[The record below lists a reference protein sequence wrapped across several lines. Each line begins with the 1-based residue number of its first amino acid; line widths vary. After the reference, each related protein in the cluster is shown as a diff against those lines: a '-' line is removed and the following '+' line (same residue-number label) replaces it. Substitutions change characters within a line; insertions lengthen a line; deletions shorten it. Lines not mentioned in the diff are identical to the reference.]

1 MNHSPGSPSG
11 KTAAFFAAERASNKR
26 RIRLALLLTI
36 GVLFIE
42 VAGGIVTHSLALL
55 ADAAH
60 MFTDV
65 AALTLAWAGL
75 ALGERAPTRRH
86 TFGLGRAEVL
96 AAFVN
101 AQLLFVASLA
111 ILWEAW
117 QRFHAP
123 GPIHANLMLG
133 VAAVGLAVNVA
144 AARLLHAGRRGS
156 LGVRA
161 AYLEV
166 LTDALASLAVI
177 VAAIVMARTGWY
189 GLDALLSA
197 AIALLILPR
206 GFGILRE
213 ATHILLEGA
222 PADIDIPLLRDA
234 ILAVPGVE
242 TIHDV
247 HFWTLTSGQHSA
259 SVHIRAAAMS
269 SRGEVL
275 QGVQR
280 VLRDDAGV
288 DHATIQIEHGD
299 ESICHID
306 PEHA

>member
-1 MNHSPGSPSG
+1 LTHTPGPPSG
-11 KTAAFFAAERASNKR
+11 GAAVDIAAQRAWGKGR
-26 RIRLALLLTI
+26 LRLALVLTL
-36 GVLFIE
+36 GVLAVE
-42 VAGGIVTHSLALL
+42 VAGGLVAGSLALL

-101 AQLLFVASLA
+101 AELLLVASLA
-111 ILWEAW
+111 ILWESW
-117 QRFHAP
+117 RRFRSP
-123 GPIHANLMLG
+123 GPIHTDLMLA
-133 VAAVGLAVNVA
+133 VASVGLLVNLI

-177 VAAIVMARTGWY
+177 VAAIAMARTGWF
-189 GLDALLSA
+189 GLDAVLSA
-197 AIALLILPR
+197 AIALIILPR

-213 ATHILLEGA
+213 AAHILLEGA
-222 PADIDIPLLRDA
+222 PEDIDIPRLRDA
-234 ILAVPGVE
+234 ILGVAGVE
-242 TIHDV
+242 AIHDV

-259 SVHIRAAAMS
+259 SVHIRAVAMS
-269 SRGEVL
+269 ARGEVL

-280 VLRDDAGV
+280 VLREEAGV
-288 DHATIQIEHGD
+288 DHATIQIEQGD
-299 ESICHID
+299 ETVCHIA
-306 PEHA
+306 PEHD

>member
-1 MNHSPGSPSG
+1 VTGAAGPLSG
-11 KTAAFFAAERASNKR
+11 RAAADIAAGRAWGKGR
-26 RIRLALLLTI
+26 LRLALILTLA
-36 GVLFIE
+36 VLVVE
-42 VAGGIVTHSLALL
+42 VAGGLLSGSLALL

-86 TFGLGRAEVL
+86 TFGFGRAEVL

-101 AQLLFVASLA
+101 AQILLLASLG

-117 QRFHAP
+117 RRFRSP
-123 GPIHANLMLG
+123 GPIHTDLMLG
-133 VAAVGLAVNVA
+133 VAAIGLAANLA

-166 LTDALASLAVI
+166 LADALASVAVI

-189 GLDALLSA
+189 GFDAALSA
-197 AIALLILPR
+197 AIALVILPR

-213 ATHILLEGA
+213 AAHILLEGA
-222 PADIDIPLLRDA
+222 PEDIDIPRLRTA
-234 ILAVPGVE
+234 ILGIPGVE
-242 TIHDV
+242 AIHDV

-259 SVHIRAAAMS
+259 SVHIRAAATS

-275 QGVQR
+275 KGVQR

-299 ESICHID
+299 ESICHIE